1 MKRLLSL
8 LLFCNITIYFLLA
21 QPVHQV
27 KGTVID
33 KSSRQPLEF
42 INVMIVGLNKG
53 GVTNAEGKFS
63 IGQVPPGIYR
73 LQASAIGYKTVTT
86 PEYIL
91 STRDLHI
98 QIEME
103 ENQTELE
110 GVTVTA
116 SPFRRDI
123 ESPVSLR
130 IIGLQEIEKSPGANR
145 DISRIVQSYPGV
157 AFSPIGYRNDLIV
170 RGGSPS
176 ENRFYLDG
184 VEIPNINHFSTQG
197 ASGGPVGILN
207 ADLIREVN
215 FYTGAF
221 PTDKG
226 NALSSVLDFKL
237 RDGDMERNSLK
248 ATLGASEVSLA
259 SNGHLGK
266 KTSYLVSVRQSYLQF
281 LFDMLGLPFLPTFT
295 DAQFKLKTR
304 FDARNELTVLG
315 LGGIDKM
322 KLNTKADDEDN
333 EYILSYLPK
342 IQQETFTLGAVY
354 RHYAGAHVQSVVA
367 SHSYLNNRNT
377 KYQQNDESDPD
388 HLMLRLRSTE
398 QNTQL
403 RLENSSSFRNWKVTV
418 GTSLDYSQ
426 YSNTT
431 FQKVYTDHAQT
442 FDYHTY
448 LGIMRWGLFG
458 TVNYTSIDERFTAS
472 LGLRA
477 DANNYS
483 AAMKDLSDQLSP
495 RLSLSYQLTEH
506 WSLSG
511 NAGLYYQLPPYT
523 ALGFKNNNGLYANKY
538 ALRYMQVSQGS
549 VGLNWRKGD
558 TFEVSVEGFY
568 KDYDKIPL
576 SIADG
581 IPLTCKGN
589 DYGVIGNELL
599 TSTAQGRSYGAEL
612 LLKWLIAKKLNLA
625 SSFTLFKSEYRTDK
639 ESEYIASAWD
649 NRFIF
654 NLRGT
659 YNLPRHWSVGMK
671 VSCIG
676 GAPYTPYD
684 ADKSSLVTAWNA
696 QGKPYYDYT
705 RYNEERLSAF
715 TQVDIRID
723 KTFYLKRCML
733 GFYIDLQNIAG
744 SKLKQADV
752 LMSTGVIKNP
762 DAPIAEQRYVMKS
775 LKQESG
781 TLLPT
786 LGITFEY

>member
-1 MKRLLSL
+1 MKRLLSVL
-8 LLFCNITIYFLLA
+8 LLCHITISFLWA

-53 GVTNAEGKFS
+53 GVTDAEGKFS
-63 IGQVPPGIYR
+63 IEQVPPGIYR

-110 GVTVTA
+110 GVTITA

-237 RDGDMERNSLK
+237 RDGDMERNSVK

-304 FDARNELTVLG
+304 FDAQNELTVLG

-354 RHYAGAHVQSVVA
+354 RHYAGAHVQSVIA

-377 KYQQNDESDPD
+377 KYRQNDESNPD
-388 HLMLRLRSTE
+388 NLTLRLRSTE
-398 QNTQL
+398 QNTQF

-418 GTSLDYSQ
+418 GANLDYSQ

-448 LGIMRWGLFG
+448 LDIMRWGLFG
-458 TVNYTSIDERFTAS
+458 TINYTSIDERFTAS
-472 LGLRA
+472 LGLRT

-483 AAMKDLSDQLSP
+483 AAMKDMTDQLSP

-549 VGLNWRKGD
+549 IGINWRKGD
-558 TFEVSVEGFY
+558 TFEVSLEGFY

-576 SIADG
+576 SVADG

-625 SSFTLFKSEYRTDK
+625 SSFTLFKSEYRNNK

-705 RYNEERLSAF
+705 RYNEERLPAF

-775 LKQESG
+775 VKQESG

>member
-1 MKRLLSL
+1 MKRLLSVL
-8 LLFCNITIYFLLA
+8 LLCHITISFLWA

-53 GVTNAEGKFS
+53 GVTDAEGKFS
-63 IGQVPPGIYR
+63 IEQVPPGIYR

-110 GVTVTA
+110 GVTITA

-237 RDGDMERNSLK
+237 RDGDMERNSVK

-304 FDARNELTVLG
+304 FNAQNELTVLG

-354 RHYAGAHVQSVVA
+354 RHYAGAHVQSVIA

-377 KYQQNDESDPD
+377 KYRQNDESNPD
-388 HLMLRLRSTE
+388 NLTLRLRSTE
-398 QNTQL
+398 QNTQF

-418 GTSLDYSQ
+418 GANLDYSQ

-448 LGIMRWGLFG
+448 LDIMRWGLFG
-458 TVNYTSIDERFTAS
+458 TINYTSIDERFTAS

-483 AAMKDLSDQLSP
+483 AAMKDMTDQLSP

-549 VGLNWRKGD
+549 IGINWRKGD
-558 TFEVSVEGFY
+558 TFEVSLEGFY

-576 SIADG
+576 SVADG

-625 SSFTLFKSEYRTDK
+625 SSFTLFKSEYRNNK

-705 RYNEERLSAF
+705 RYNEERLPAF

-775 LKQESG
+775 VKQESG

>member
-8 LLFCNITIYFLLA
+8 LLFCNITISFLLA

-33 KSSRQPLEF
+33 KSSRQPLES

-53 GVTNAEGKFS
+53 GVTHAEGKFS

-377 KYQQNDESDPD
+377 KYQQNDESDPE

-431 FQKVYTDHAQT
+431 FQKVYTDRAQT

-576 SIADG
+576 SVADG

-612 LLKWLIAKKLNLA
+612 LLKWLVAKKLNLA

-705 RYNEERLSAF
+705 RYNEERLPAF

>member
-1 MKRLLSL
+1 M
-8 LLFCNITIYFLLA
+8 
-21 QPVHQV
+21 
-27 KGTVID
+27 
-33 KSSRQPLEF
+33 
-42 INVMIVGLNKG
+42 
-53 GVTNAEGKFS
+53 
-63 IGQVPPGIYR
+63 
-73 LQASAIGYKTVTT
+73 
-86 PEYIL
+86 
-91 STRDLHI
+91 
-98 QIEME
+98 
-103 ENQTELE
+103 
-110 GVTVTA
+110 
-116 SPFRRDI
+116 
-123 ESPVSLR
+123 
-130 IIGLQEIEKSPGANR
+130 QEIEKSPGANR

-157 AFSPIGYRNDLIV
+157 TFSPIGYRNDLIV

-322 KLNTKADDEDN
+322 KLNTKANNEDN

-576 SIADG
+576 SVADG

-612 LLKWLIAKKLNLA
+612 LLKWLVAKKLNLA

-705 RYNEERLSAF
+705 RYNEERLPAF

>member
-1 MKRLLSL
+1 MKRLLSVL
-8 LLFCNITIYFLLA
+8 LLCHITISFLWA

-53 GVTNAEGKFS
+53 GVTDAEGKFS
-63 IGQVPPGIYR
+63 IEQVPPGIYR
-73 LQASAIGYKTVTT
+73 LQASAIGYKTVIT

-103 ENQTELE
+103 ENQMELE
-110 GVTVTA
+110 GVTITA

-237 RDGDMERNSLK
+237 RDGDMERNSVK

-304 FDARNELTVLG
+304 FDAQNELTVLG

-342 IQQETFTLGAVY
+342 IQQETFTLGTVY
-354 RHYAGAHVQSVVA
+354 RHYAGAHVQSVIA

-377 KYQQNDESDPD
+377 KYRQNDESNPD
-388 HLMLRLRSTE
+388 NLTLRLRSTE
-398 QNTQL
+398 QNTQF

-418 GTSLDYSQ
+418 GANLDYSQ

-442 FDYHTY
+442 FDYQTY
-448 LGIMRWGLFG
+448 LDIMRWGLFG
-458 TVNYTSIDERFTAS
+458 TINYTSIDERFTAS

-483 AAMKDLSDQLSP
+483 AAMKDMTDQLSP

-549 VGLNWRKGD
+549 IDINWRKGD
-558 TFEVSVEGFY
+558 TFEVSLEGFY

-576 SIADG
+576 SVADG

-625 SSFTLFKSEYRTDK
+625 SSFTLFKSEYRNNK

-705 RYNEERLSAF
+705 RYNEERLPAF

-762 DAPIAEQRYVMKS
+762 DAPIAGQRYVMKS
-775 LKQESG
+775 VKQESG

>member
-1 MKRLLSL
+1 MKRLLSVL
-8 LLFCNITIYFLLA
+8 LLCHITISFLWA

-63 IGQVPPGIYR
+63 IEQVPPGIYR

-110 GVTVTA
+110 GVTITA

-237 RDGDMERNSLK
+237 RDGDMERNSVK

-304 FDARNELTVLG
+304 FDAQNELTVLG

-354 RHYAGAHVQSVVA
+354 RHYAGAHVQSVIA

-377 KYQQNDESDPD
+377 KYRQNDESNPD
-388 HLMLRLRSTE
+388 NLTLRLRSTE
-398 QNTQL
+398 QNTQF
-403 RLENSSSFRNWKVTV
+403 RLENSSSFRNSKVTV
-418 GTSLDYSQ
+418 GANLDYSQ

-448 LGIMRWGLFG
+448 LDIMRWGLFG
-458 TVNYTSIDERFTAS
+458 TINYTSIDERFTAS
-472 LGLRA
+472 LGLRT

-483 AAMKDLSDQLSP
+483 AAMKDMTDQLSP

-549 VGLNWRKGD
+549 IGINWRKGD
-558 TFEVSVEGFY
+558 TFEVSLEGFY

-576 SIADG
+576 SVADG

-625 SSFTLFKSEYRTDK
+625 SSFTLFKSEYRNNK

-705 RYNEERLSAF
+705 RYNEERLPAF

-762 DAPIAEQRYVMKS
+762 DAPIAGQRYVMKS
-775 LKQESG
+775 VKQESG

>member
-8 LLFCNITIYFLLA
+8 LLFCNITISFLLA

-33 KSSRQPLEF
+33 KSNRQPLEF

-576 SIADG
+576 SVADG

-612 LLKWLIAKKLNLA
+612 LLKWLVAKKLNLA

>member
-8 LLFCNITIYFLLA
+8 LLFCNITISFLLA

-86 PEYIL
+86 PEYKL

-377 KYQQNDESDPD
+377 KYQQNDESDPE

-431 FQKVYTDHAQT
+431 FQKVYTDRAQT

-576 SIADG
+576 SVADG

-612 LLKWLIAKKLNLA
+612 LLKWLVAKKLNLA

>member
-1 MKRLLSL
+1 MKRLLSVL
-8 LLFCNITIYFLLA
+8 LLCHITISFLWA

-63 IGQVPPGIYR
+63 IEQVPPGIYR
-73 LQASAIGYKTVTT
+73 LQASAIGYKTATT

-110 GVTVTA
+110 GVTITA
-116 SPFRRDI
+116 SPFHRDI

-237 RDGDMERNSLK
+237 RDGDMERNSVK

-304 FDARNELTVLG
+304 FDAQNELTVLG

-354 RHYAGAHVQSVVA
+354 RHYAGAHVQSVIA

-377 KYQQNDESDPD
+377 KYRQNDESNPD
-388 HLMLRLRSTE
+388 NLTLRLRSTE
-398 QNTQL
+398 QNTQF

-418 GTSLDYSQ
+418 GANLDYSQ

-448 LGIMRWGLFG
+448 LDIMRWGLFG
-458 TVNYTSIDERFTAS
+458 TINYTSIDERFTAS

-483 AAMKDLSDQLSP
+483 AAMKDMTDQLSP

-549 VGLNWRKGD
+549 IGINWRKGD
-558 TFEVSVEGFY
+558 TFEVSLEGFY

-576 SIADG
+576 SVADG

-625 SSFTLFKSEYRTDK
+625 SSFTLFKSEYRNNK

-705 RYNEERLSAF
+705 RYNEERLPAF

-762 DAPIAEQRYVMKS
+762 DAPIAGQRYVMKS
-775 LKQESG
+775 VKQESG

>member
-8 LLFCNITIYFLLA
+8 LLFCNITISFLLA

-130 IIGLQEIEKSPGANR
+130 INGLQEIENSPGANR

-184 VEIPNINHFSTQG
+184 IEIPNINHFSTQG

-266 KTSYLVSVRQSYLQF
+266 KTSYLFSVRQSYLQF

-431 FQKVYTDHAQT
+431 FQKVYTDRAQT

-458 TVNYTSIDERFTAS
+458 TINYTSIDERFTAS

-483 AAMKDLSDQLSP
+483 AAMKNLSDQLSP

-576 SIADG
+576 SVADG

-705 RYNEERLSAF
+705 RYNEERLPAF

>member
-1 MKRLLSL
+1 MKRLLSVL
-8 LLFCNITIYFLLA
+8 LLCHITISFLWA

-53 GVTNAEGKFS
+53 GVTDAEGKFS
-63 IGQVPPGIYR
+63 IEQVPPGIYR

-110 GVTVTA
+110 GVTITA

-237 RDGDMERNSLK
+237 RDGDMERNSVK

-304 FDARNELTVLG
+304 FDAQNELTVLG

-354 RHYAGAHVQSVVA
+354 RHYAGAHVQSVIA

-377 KYQQNDESDPD
+377 KYRQNDESNPD
-388 HLMLRLRSTE
+388 NLTLRLRSTE
-398 QNTQL
+398 QNTQF

-418 GTSLDYSQ
+418 GANLDYSQ
-426 YSNTT
+426 YNNTT

-448 LGIMRWGLFG
+448 LDIMRWGLFG
-458 TVNYTSIDERFTAS
+458 TINYTSIDERFTAS

-483 AAMKDLSDQLSP
+483 AAMKDMTDQLSP

-549 VGLNWRKGD
+549 IGINWRKGD
-558 TFEVSVEGFY
+558 TFEVSLEGFY

-576 SIADG
+576 SVADG

-625 SSFTLFKSEYRTDK
+625 SSFTLFKSEYRNNK

-705 RYNEERLSAF
+705 RYNEERLPAF

-762 DAPIAEQRYVMKS
+762 DAPIAGQRYVMKS
-775 LKQESG
+775 VKQESG

>member
-8 LLFCNITIYFLLA
+8 LLFCNITISFLLA

-33 KSSRQPLEF
+33 KSNRQPLEF

-157 AFSPIGYRNDLIV
+157 TFSPIGYRNDLIV

-295 DAQFKLKTR
+295 DAPFKLKTR

-322 KLNTKADDEDN
+322 KLNTKANNEDN

-576 SIADG
+576 SVADG

-612 LLKWLIAKKLNLA
+612 LLKWLVAKKLNLA

-676 GAPYTPYD
+676 GAPYTPYN

-705 RYNEERLSAF
+705 RYNEERLPAF

>member
-1 MKRLLSL
+1 MKRLLSVL
-8 LLFCNITIYFLLA
+8 LLCHITISFLWA

-53 GVTNAEGKFS
+53 GVTDAEGKFS
-63 IGQVPPGIYR
+63 IEQVPPGIYR

-110 GVTVTA
+110 GVTITA

-237 RDGDMERNSLK
+237 RDGDMERNSVK

-304 FDARNELTVLG
+304 FDAQNELTVLG

-354 RHYAGAHVQSVVA
+354 RHYAGAHVQSVIA

-377 KYQQNDESDPD
+377 KYRQNDESNPD
-388 HLMLRLRSTE
+388 NLTLRLRSTE
-398 QNTQL
+398 QNTQF

-418 GTSLDYSQ
+418 GANLDYSQ

-448 LGIMRWGLFG
+448 LDIMRWGLFG
-458 TVNYTSIDERFTAS
+458 TINYTSIDERFTAS

-483 AAMKDLSDQLSP
+483 AAMKDMTDQLSP

-549 VGLNWRKGD
+549 IGINWRKGD
-558 TFEVSVEGFY
+558 TFEVSLEGFY

-576 SIADG
+576 SVADG

-625 SSFTLFKSEYRTDK
+625 SSFTLFKSEYRNNK

-684 ADKSSLVTAWNA
+684 AAKSSLVTAWNA

-705 RYNEERLSAF
+705 RYNEERLPAF

-762 DAPIAEQRYVMKS
+762 DAPIAGQRYVMKS
-775 LKQESG
+775 VKQESG

>member
-1 MKRLLSL
+1 MKRLLSR
-8 LLFCNITIYFLLA
+8 LLFCNITISFLLA

-86 PEYIL
+86 PEYML

-388 HLMLRLRSTE
+388 RLMLRLRSTE

-431 FQKVYTDHAQT
+431 FQKVYTDRAQT

-576 SIADG
+576 SVADG

-612 LLKWLIAKKLNLA
+612 LLKWLVAKKLNLA

-705 RYNEERLSAF
+705 RYNEERLPAF

>member
-8 LLFCNITIYFLLA
+8 LLFCNITMSFLLA

-145 DISRIVQSYPGV
+145 DISRIIQSYPGV

-431 FQKVYTDHAQT
+431 FQKIYTDRAQT

-448 LGIMRWGLFG
+448 LGIMRRGLFG

-576 SIADG
+576 SVADG

-705 RYNEERLSAF
+705 RYNEERLPAF

-723 KTFYLKRCML
+723 KTFYLKHCML

>member
-8 LLFCNITIYFLLA
+8 LLFCNITISFLLA

-73 LQASAIGYKTVTT
+73 LEASAIGYKTVTT
-86 PEYIL
+86 PEYML

-388 HLMLRLRSTE
+388 RLMLRLRSTE

-431 FQKVYTDHAQT
+431 FQKVYTDRAQT

-576 SIADG
+576 SVADG

-612 LLKWLIAKKLNLA
+612 LLKWLVAKKLNLA

-705 RYNEERLSAF
+705 RYNEERLPAF

>member
-8 LLFCNITIYFLLA
+8 LLFCNITISFLLA

-103 ENQTELE
+103 ENQTDLE

-431 FQKVYTDHAQT
+431 FQKVYTDRAQT

-549 VGLNWRKGD
+549 IGLNWRKGD

-576 SIADG
+576 SVADD

-676 GAPYTPYD
+676 GAPYTPYN

-705 RYNEERLSAF
+705 RYNEERLPAF

>member
-8 LLFCNITIYFLLA
+8 LLFCNITISFLLA

-377 KYQQNDESDPD
+377 KYQQNDESDPE

-431 FQKVYTDHAQT
+431 FQKVYTDRAQT

-483 AAMKDLSDQLSP
+483 AAMKDLSDQPSP

-576 SIADG
+576 SVADG

-612 LLKWLIAKKLNLA
+612 LLKWLVAKKLNLA

-705 RYNEERLSAF
+705 RYNEERLPAF

>member
-1 MKRLLSL
+1 MKRLLSVL
-8 LLFCNITIYFLLA
+8 LLCHITISFLWA

-53 GVTNAEGKFS
+53 GVTDAEGKFS
-63 IGQVPPGIYR
+63 IEQVPPGIYR

-110 GVTVTA
+110 GVTITA

-237 RDGDMERNSLK
+237 RDGDMERNSVK

-304 FDARNELTVLG
+304 FDAQNELTVLG

-354 RHYAGAHVQSVVA
+354 RHYAGAHVQSVIA

-377 KYQQNDESDPD
+377 KYRQNDESNPD
-388 HLMLRLRSTE
+388 NLTLRLRSTE
-398 QNTQL
+398 QNTQF

-418 GTSLDYSQ
+418 GANLDYSQ
-426 YSNTT
+426 YSSTT

-448 LGIMRWGLFG
+448 LDIMRWGLFG
-458 TVNYTSIDERFTAS
+458 TINYTSIDERFTAS
-472 LGLRA
+472 LGLRT

-483 AAMKDLSDQLSP
+483 AAMKDMTDQLSP

-549 VGLNWRKGD
+549 IGINWRKGD
-558 TFEVSVEGFY
+558 TFEVSLEGFY

-576 SIADG
+576 SVADG

-589 DYGVIGNELL
+589 NYGVIGNELL

-625 SSFTLFKSEYRTDK
+625 SSFTLFKSEYRNNK

-705 RYNEERLSAF
+705 RYNEERLPAF

-762 DAPIAEQRYVMKS
+762 DAPIAGQRYVMKS
-775 LKQESG
+775 VKQESG